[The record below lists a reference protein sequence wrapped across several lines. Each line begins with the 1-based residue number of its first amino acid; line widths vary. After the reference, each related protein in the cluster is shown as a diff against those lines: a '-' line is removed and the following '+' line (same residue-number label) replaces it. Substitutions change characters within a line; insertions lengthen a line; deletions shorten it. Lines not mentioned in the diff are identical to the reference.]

1 MANILKRPMFR
12 RGGSAAYDVGITS
25 GLGSRKNYQEGT
37 DPYEDTSLEM
47 NLEDYPYNTEI
58 DMQENVKY
66 NIPSGDGIVSAVK
79 GMSADGRTSG
89 LTSNQ
94 TMEAYADAVQKRLQP
109 TDKEKVLDYLT
120 AFGAT
125 GATDNPAA
133 LRTWGSALGKAAA
146 NYQNIVAPKE
156 QAAKKAGA
164 DVYASLLKGSLTK
177 DKLYLYQQ
185 QAQDL
190 AKVRNIPY
198 NEALKIV
205 LANELGGKDKTK
217 EIIESAAQ
225 KKPTF
230 GTDPIAA
237 RAEAEIEY
245 KISTDPEY
253 AKKFGNGRFKGSIKN
268 SLFQKDRTT
277 GNYVLKNPQQKGT
290 TEVNDVFVEPISKT
304 IYYFDG
310 KKLVPIK

>member
-25 GLGSRKNYQEGT
+25 GLEPRKKYQVGGM
-37 DPYEDTSLEM
+37 SLEG
-47 NLEDYPYNTEI
+47 YPYNVDVEEDEDVSLDNTEMNMS
-58 DMQENVKY
+58 DNT
-66 NIPSGDGIVSAVK
+66 GI
-79 GMSADGRTSG
+79 TSIVG
-89 LTSNQ
+89 PDNMKSTSNQ

-125 GATDNPAA
+125 GGGSPTS
-133 LRTWGSALGKAAA
+133 LRTWGSSLGKAAA

-177 DKLYLYQQ
+177 EKLYLYQQ

-198 NEALKIV
+198 NDALKIV
-205 LANELGGKDKTK
+205 LAKELGAKDKS
-217 EIIESAAQ
+217 EDIIEKIAQ
-225 KKPTF
+225 GKVSSGIDYPS
-230 GTDPIAA
+230 A

-245 KISTDPEY
+245 KITRDPEY
-253 AKKFGNGRFKGSIKN
+253 AQQIKGRFKGSISPNKFMPDAN
-268 SLFQKDRTT
+268 
-277 GNYVLKNPQQKGT
+277 GNYVLMNPQQKSNIR
-290 TEVNDVFVEPISKT
+290 VNDVFVDPNTKKL
-304 IYYFDG
+304 YYFDG
-310 KKLVPIK
+310 KKLVPTK

>member
-25 GLGSRKNYQEGT
+25 GLGSRKKYQEGT

-47 NLEDYPYNTEI
+47 NLEDYPYDTEI

-79 GMSADGRTSG
+79 GMSADGRASG

-146 NYQNIVAPKE
+146 NYQNITGPKE

-177 DKLYLYQQ
+177 EKLYLYQQ

-198 NEALKIV
+198 NDALKIV
-205 LANELGGKDKTK
+205 LAKELGAKDKS
-217 EIIESAAQ
+217 EDIIEKIAQ
-225 KKPTF
+225 GKVSSGIDYPS
-230 GTDPIAA
+230 A

-245 KISTDPEY
+245 KITRDPEY
-253 AKKFGNGRFKGSIKN
+253 AQQIKGRFKGSISPNKFMPDAN
-268 SLFQKDRTT
+268 
-277 GNYVLKNPQQKGT
+277 GNYVLMNPQQKSNIR
-290 TEVNDVFVEPISKT
+290 VNDVFVDPNTKKL
-304 IYYFDG
+304 YYFDG
-310 KKLVPIK
+310 KKLVPTK

>member
-12 RGGSAAYDVGITS
+12 RGGSAAYGVGITS
-25 GLGSRKNYQEGT
+25 GLDSRQNYQVGRLVTDEGES
-37 DPYEDTSLEM
+37 Y
-47 NLEDYPYNTEI
+47 EDYPYDTEI

-66 NIPSGDGIVSAVK
+66 NIPSGDGITSSVR
-79 GMSADGRTSG
+79 GMSADEKTSG
-89 LTSNQ
+89 LTSSQ
-94 TMEAYADAVQKRLQP
+94 TMDAYADAVQKRLQP

-125 GATDNPAA
+125 GGESPTS
-133 LRTWGSALGKAAA
+133 LRTFGSAFGKAAA
-146 NYQNIVAPKE
+146 NYQNINAPKE

-177 DKLYLYQQ
+177 EKLYLYQQ

-205 LANELGGKDKTK
+205 LAKELGAKDKS
-217 EIIESAAQ
+217 EDIIEKIAQ
-225 KKPTF
+225 GKVSSGIDYPS
-230 GTDPIAA
+230 A

-245 KISTDPEY
+245 KITRDPTY
-253 AKKFGNGRFKGSIKN
+253 AQQIKGRFKGSISPNKFMPDAN
-268 SLFQKDRTT
+268 
-277 GNYVLKNPQQKGT
+277 GNYVLMNPQQKSNIR
-290 TEVNDVFVEPISKT
+290 VNDVFVDPNTKKL
-304 IYYFDG
+304 YYFDG
-310 KKLVPIK
+310 KKLVPTK

>member
-25 GLGSRKNYQEGT
+25 GLGSRKKYQVGGM
-37 DPYEDTSLEM
+37 SLEG
-47 NLEDYPYNTEI
+47 YPYNVDVEEDEEASLDNTQMNMS
-58 DMQENVKY
+58 DNT
-66 NIPSGDGIVSAVK
+66 GI
-79 GMSADGRTSG
+79 TSIG
-89 LTSNQ
+89 GPDNMKSTSNQ

-125 GATDNPAA
+125 GGESPTS
-133 LRTWGSALGKAAA
+133 LRTWGSSLGKAAA

-177 DKLYLYQQ
+177 EKLYLYQQ

-205 LANELGGKDKTK
+205 LAKELGAKDKS
-217 EIIESAAQ
+217 EDIIEKIAQGKVSAGIDY
-225 KKPTF
+225 PS
-230 GTDPIAA
+230 A

-245 KISTDPEY
+245 KITRDPTY
-253 AKKFGNGRFKGSIKN
+253 AQQIKGRFKGSISPNKFMPDAN
-268 SLFQKDRTT
+268 
-277 GNYVLKNPQQKGT
+277 GNYVLMNPQQKSNIR
-290 TEVNDVFVEPISKT
+290 VNDVFVDPNTKKL
-304 IYYFDG
+304 YYFDG
-310 KKLVPIK
+310 KKLVPTK

>member
-1 MANILKRPMFR
+1 MPNILKRPMFR
-12 RGGSAAYDVGITS
+12 RGGSASYGVGITS
-25 GLGSRKNYQEGT
+25 GLERKKYQEGT
-37 DPYEDTSLEM
+37 DPYENTALAM
-47 NLEDYPYNTEI
+47 NLEGYPYDQEVSGNME
-58 DMQENVKY
+58 ENVSF
-66 NIPSGDGIVSAVK
+66 NIPSGRSQTG
-79 GMSADGRTSG
+79 ADTESIMK
-89 LTSNQ
+89 SQ
-94 TMEAYADAVQKRLQP
+94 IPTMEAYADVVEKRLRP
-109 TDKEKVLDYLT
+109 TDKESVFDFLT
-120 AFGAT
+120 SIGAA
-125 GATDNPAA
+125 GAGSPTS
-133 LRTWGSALGKAAA
+133 LRTFGSVFGEAAK
-146 NYQNIVAPKE
+146 NYQNINAPKV

-164 DVYASLLKGSLTK
+164 DVFSSLLKGSLTK
-177 DKLYLYQQ
+177 EKLYLYQQ

-190 AKVRNIPY
+190 ARVRNIPY

-253 AKKFGNGRFKGSIKN
+253 AKKFGDGRFKGSIKN

-304 IYYFDG
+304 LYYFDG
-310 KKLVPIK
+310 KKLVPTK

>member
-12 RGGSAAYDVGITS
+12 RGGSAAYNVGITS
-25 GLGSRKNYQEGT
+25 GLEPRKNYQEGT
-37 DPYEDTSLEM
+37 DPYENTTLDM
-47 NLEDYPYNTEI
+47 NLENYPYDTEI
-58 DMQENVKY
+58 DMQENVSY
-66 NIPSGDGIVSAVK
+66 NIPSGDGIVSAMR
-79 GMSADGRTSG
+79 GMGADGKTSG

-125 GATDNPAA
+125 GGESPTS
-133 LRTWGSALGKAAA
+133 LRTFGSAFGKAAA

-177 DKLYLYQQ
+177 EKLYLYQQ

-205 LANELGGKDKTK
+205 LAKELGAKDRS
-217 EIIESAAQ
+217 EDIIEKIAQ
-225 KKPTF
+225 GKVSSGIDYPS
-230 GTDPIAA
+230 A

-245 KISTDPEY
+245 KITRDPTY
-253 AKKFGNGRFKGSIKN
+253 AEQIKGRFKGSISPNKFMPDAN
-268 SLFQKDRTT
+268 
-277 GNYVLKNPQQKGT
+277 GNYVLMNPQQKSNIR
-290 TEVNDVFVEPISKT
+290 VNDVFVDPNTKKL
-304 IYYFDG
+304 YYFDG
-310 KKLVPIK
+310 KKLVPTK

>member
-1 MANILKRPMFR
+1 MPNILKRPMFR
-12 RGGSAAYDVGITS
+12 RGGSAAYGVGITS
-25 GLGSRKNYQEGT
+25 GLEPRKKYQEGT
-37 DPYEDTSLEM
+37 DPYEDTSLDI
-47 NLEDYPYNTEI
+47 NLENYPYDTEV
-58 DMQENVKY
+58 DMQENVKF
-66 NIPSGDGIVSAVK
+66 NIPSGQGIVSAMSGK
-79 GMSADGRTSG
+79 GMGADT
-89 LTSNQ
+89 TANQ

-125 GATDNPAA
+125 GAESPTS

-177 DKLYLYQQ
+177 EKLYLYQQ

-198 NEALKIV
+198 NDALKIV
-205 LANELGGKDKTK
+205 LAKELGAKDKS
-217 EIIESAAQ
+217 EDIIEKIAQ
-225 KKPTF
+225 GKVSSGIDYPS
-230 GTDPIAA
+230 A

-245 KISTDPEY
+245 KITRDPKY
-253 AKKFGNGRFKGSIKN
+253 AEQIKGRFKGSISPNKFMPDAN
-268 SLFQKDRTT
+268 
-277 GNYVLKNPQQKGT
+277 GNYVLMNPQQKSNIR
-290 TEVNDVFVEPISKT
+290 VNDVFVDPNTKKL
-304 IYYFDG
+304 YYFDG
-310 KKLVPIK
+310 KKLVPTK

>member
-1 MANILKRPMFR
+1 MPNILKRPMFR
-12 RGGSAAYDVGITS
+12 RGGSASYDVGITS
-25 GLGSRKNYQEGT
+25 GLEPRKKYQEGT
-37 DPYEDTSLEM
+37 NPYEDTSLEM
-47 NLEDYPYNTEI
+47 NVEDYPYNTEI

-66 NIPSGDGIVSAVK
+66 NIPSGEGIVSAVR
-79 GMSADGRTSG
+79 GMGADGRTSG

-125 GATDNPAA
+125 GGESPTS
-133 LRTWGSALGKAAA
+133 LRTFGSTFGKAAA
-146 NYQNIVAPKE
+146 NYQNINAPKE

-177 DKLYLYQQ
+177 EKLYLYQQ

-205 LANELGGKDKTK
+205 LAKELGAKDRS
-217 EIIESAAQ
+217 EDIIEKIAQ
-225 KKPTF
+225 GKVSSGIDYPS
-230 GTDPIAA
+230 A

-245 KISTDPEY
+245 KITRDPKY
-253 AKKFGNGRFKGSIKN
+253 AEQIKGRFKGSISPNKFMPDAN
-268 SLFQKDRTT
+268 
-277 GNYVLKNPQQKGT
+277 GNYVLMNPQQKSNIR
-290 TEVNDVFVEPISKT
+290 VNDVFVDPNTKKL
-304 IYYFDG
+304 YYFDG
-310 KKLVPIK
+310 KKLVPTK